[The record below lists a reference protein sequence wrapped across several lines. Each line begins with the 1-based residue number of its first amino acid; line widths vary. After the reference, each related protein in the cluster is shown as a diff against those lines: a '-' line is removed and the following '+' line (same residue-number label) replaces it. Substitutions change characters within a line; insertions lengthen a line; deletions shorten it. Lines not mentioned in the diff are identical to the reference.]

1 MTPVPIPKPS
11 YLDGCDY
18 LGAFN
23 SERRWRSKD
32 GKRVFT
38 WDSLHGEIEVFN
50 KRGRHLGALDALDG
64 HQTKSAVPGR
74 TINV

>member
-1 MTPVPIPKPS
+1 MPPVPIPKPS
-11 YLDGCDY
+11 FLDGCDY

-23 SERRWRSKD
+23 GERRWRSKD

-50 KRGRHLGALDALDG
+50 KRGRHLGALDALNG
-64 HQTKSAVPGR
+64 NKTKSAVPGR
-74 TINV
+74 TIDV